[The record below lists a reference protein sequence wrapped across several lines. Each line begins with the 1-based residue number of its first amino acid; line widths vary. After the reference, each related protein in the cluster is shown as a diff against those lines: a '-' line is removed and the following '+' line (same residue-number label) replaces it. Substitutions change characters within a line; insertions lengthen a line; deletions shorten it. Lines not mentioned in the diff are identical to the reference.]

1 MVLMLEQLGRWNR
14 SMWEGL
20 RSDSFLT
27 PSTGADKGKAVGE
40 KMFWGGLVPRFR
52 WKVRVLLQLPKL
64 AILNQQ

>member
-1 MVLMLEQLGRWNR
+1 
-14 SMWEGL
+14 MWEGL

-27 PSTGADKGKAVGE
+27 PLTGADKGKAVGE